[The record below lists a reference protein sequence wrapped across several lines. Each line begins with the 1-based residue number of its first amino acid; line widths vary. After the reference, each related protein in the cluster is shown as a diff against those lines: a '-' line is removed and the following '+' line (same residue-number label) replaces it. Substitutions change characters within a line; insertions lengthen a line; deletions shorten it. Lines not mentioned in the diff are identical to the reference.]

1 MDVQREKD
9 VEQLRR
15 IARMQQIQIEHLL
28 EVLQKQSA
36 ELDALKGHDGDLQ
49 QKLALLECMHARALK
64 EEGLATKATKAKP
77 SKRKRKKRRGHGPT
91 EQVEL
96 PRETEHFELD
106 EADRICPSCGGELEA
121 LDGQAERS
129 EMVDVVEVRYR
140 LVEVERQKYV
150 CRCGGCV
157 ETALGP
163 ERAVEGGR
171 YSLRFGV
178 KVAIDKYVDH
188 IPLARQVR
196 ILKRHSVKTTSQTL
210 WDQVWAISSSLRPAY
225 DALYAEVLEP
235 SVIGVDQTGWPSLDK
250 KSAKPWQMWC
260 ITTEDAVYH
269 RICDDKS
276 AKTFVELLGDYEGHV
291 VCDALATHGAGAREG
306 PGIVLAGCWAHV
318 HRRFAESEVDFPE
331 ARLALEWIAELYAI
345 DARAE
350 TLEERTAVRSTQSR
364 EVLAKL
370 YDWLISKPVL
380 KSTSL
385 GGAIRYALAQ
395 WPRLT
400 RFVDVPELWLDNNRT
415 ERGIRGPV
423 VGRRNHFGSKSRR
436 GTEAAA
442 ILYSL
447 VETAKV
453 RGVDPAR
460 YLADAIVASRRG
472 EIRLPASA

>member
-1 MDVQREKD
+1 VGDVQREKD

-15 IARMQQIQIEHLL
+15 IARTQQIQIEHLL
-28 EVLQKQSA
+28 KVLQLKSA
-36 ELDALKGHDGDLQ
+36 ELDALKGQDGDLQ
-49 QKLALLECMHARALK
+49 QTLALLERMHARALAD
-64 EEGLATKATKAKP
+64 EGLEAKP
-77 SKRKRKKRRGHGPT
+77 EPPKKKRKTRSGHGPT
-91 EQVEL
+91 KQVEL
-96 PRETEHFELD
+96 AHETERYELD
-106 EADRICPSCGGELEA
+106 EADRVCPACGGELEE
-121 LDGQAERS
+121 LEGQAERS
-129 EMVDVVEVRYR
+129 QMVDVVEVRYR
-140 LVEVERQKYV
+140 LVEVERLKNV

-163 ERAVEGGR
+163 DRAVEGGR

-188 IPLARQVR
+188 LPLARQVR
-196 ILKRHSVKTTSQTL
+196 ILKRHGVKTTTQTL
-210 WDQVWAISSSLRPAY
+210 WDQVWSISSVLRPVY
-225 DALYAEVLEP
+225 DALYAEVLKP
-235 SVIGVDQTGWPSLDK
+235 SVIGVDQTGWPALDNK
-250 KSAKPWQMWC
+250 KRKPWQMWC

-269 RICDDKS
+269 RICGDKS
-276 AKTFVELLGDYEGHV
+276 ARTFVELLGDYEGHV

-318 HRRFAESEVDFPE
+318 HRRFAEAEPDFAE
-331 ARLALEWIAELYAI
+331 ARLALDWIGELYAL
-345 DARAE
+345 DASVETTDERA
-350 TLEERTAVRSTQSR
+350 AVRATESR
-364 EVLAKL
+364 RVLAKL
-370 YDWLISKPVL
+370 REWLIAKPAL

-385 GGAIRYALAQ
+385 GSAIRYTLGQ

-460 YLADAIVASRRG
+460 YLADAVVAARRG
-472 EIRLPASA
+472 EILLPASA